1 MQMQQLFSI
10 FYYYKIWNI
19 FWTDLN
25 FKQMKNID
33 KVSIAFVYTFYL
45 INFINVGFFL
55 LLTSKM
61 YKDEKQL
68 DKCI

>member
-25 FKQMKNID
+25 FNQMKNID

-45 INFINVGFFL
+45 INFINVGFFSSINL
-55 LLTSKM
+55 
-61 YKDEKQL
+61 KD
-68 DKCI
+68 I